1 MDLVILYSATAVY
14 LLIQLVTFVFFV
26 WLAFKVVKLIRHYE
40 RKEGLRDAPPRG
52 EDQN

>member
-14 LLIQLVTFVFFV
+14 LLIELGTIAFLV

-40 RKEGLRDAPPRG
+40 RKEGLTGKD
-52 EDQN
+52 